1 MALDSNLEQRAR
13 WLLLSVVD
21 GDATEAERTEL
32 NELVRADAEL
42 RQSVVRFL
50 CDGSYIASTI
60 ESNDQVAKLRA
71 ELAALGA
78 AALGPATCQA
88 EIPGRSTGFA
98 PSQSDMLRTG
108 LLVRAMNR
116 VASGLRMVDRHG
128 LVVAMAASLVVMALG
143 WQYLAV
149 ISELH
154 DLHAISARPDPVQNE
169 RRGEAPEAAAAGRG
183 SSGAA
188 RVTGVVNCAWPVGV
202 DPLKFGDL
210 LSLGERLQLQT
221 GLIQLTF
228 ETGAKVVVEGP
239 SDFVVGS
246 PNSATL
252 EEGKLA
258 AVIPQA
264 ARGYTIFTPTAEVVD
279 LGTEFGVAVDEQGL
293 SEIHVF
299 DGDVIAR
306 PRHSDRSTAK
316 LIHARQDEALQFD
329 AATDEGRRILADRQK
344 FVRRLVPEPAS
355 EDLPQLPVSKDLVL
369 WLAADIMPEAKVGTS
384 VATWP
389 DILMGDNR
397 FPDDAWQFDE
407 RRCPTWIR
415 DARGLPAVQFDGWAT
430 YVATSPMATG
440 DQITAFVVF
449 APGPTSFASDFHGGM
464 LLKFGSYTPSL
475 EYSLMP
481 DRRVKARVWA
491 KDKNGA
497 PSYASAVQGAPLKPH
512 EICASAYAYDVPNDR
527 AELFLNGASQ
537 GATNAQRPLEQL
549 ARKYV
554 GAHPEPWWDAY
565 FLGSIYEVIVYDA
578 VLSESDRNLVFQY
591 LSTRYG
597 TPVSM

>member
-1 MALDSNLEQRAR
+1 MGQDPNSEQRAKS
-13 WLLLSVVD
+13 LLLSVVD
-21 GDATEAERTEL
+21 GDATEAERMEL
-32 NELVRADAEL
+32 NELVREDAEL

-50 CDGSYIASTI
+50 CDGSYLATAI
-60 ESNDQVAKLRA
+60 ESSNEVATLRT

-78 AALGPATCQA
+78 AAMTPATCQVD
-88 EIPGRSTGFA
+88 IPGWSNGATS
-98 PSQSDMLRTG
+98 SQAGTPLAR
-108 LLVRAMNR
+108 LLVRAKNR
-116 VASGLRMVDRHG
+116 VVSGLRVVDRHG
-128 LVVAMAASLVVMALG
+128 LVVAIAASLVVMALG
-143 WQYLAV
+143 WQYLAM
-149 ISELH
+149 ISKLNR
-154 DLHAISARPDPVQNE
+154 LLAIAARPDPVPNE
-169 RRGEAPEAAAAGRG
+169 RRGEAPETLAASRG

-188 RVTGVVNCAWPVGV
+188 RVTGLVNCEWPEGIN
-202 DPLKFGDL
+202 PLKFGDL
-210 LSLGERLQLQT
+210 LSFSHRLQLQK

-252 EEGKLA
+252 EEGKIA
-258 AVIPQA
+258 AVVPQSG
-264 ARGYTIFTPTAEVVD
+264 RGYTIFTPTAEIVD
-279 LGTEFGVAVDEQGL
+279 LGTEFGVAVDDQGL

-299 DGDVIAR
+299 EGDVVAR
-306 PRHSDRSTAK
+306 PRRNDRSSAK
-316 LIHARQDEALQFD
+316 LIHARQDEAIQFD
-329 AATDEGRRILADRQK
+329 AAADEGRLILADRQR
-344 FVRRLVPEPAS
+344 FVRRLVPEPPS
-355 EDLPQLPVSKDLVL
+355 EDLPRLPVSKDLVL
-369 WLAADIMPEAKVGTS
+369 WLAADAMPEAKEGAP

-389 DILMGDNR
+389 DILTGDNR

-407 RRCPTWIR
+407 RRCPIWIR
-415 DARGLPAVQFDGWAT
+415 DTRGLPAVQFDGWTT
-430 YVATSPMATG
+430 YLATSPMATG

-449 APGPTSFASDFHGGM
+449 APGPVNFASEFHGGM
-464 LLKFGSYTPSL
+464 LLKFGSGTPSL

-497 PSYASAVQGAPLKPH
+497 ASYASEVQGVSLEPH
-512 EICASAYAYDVPNDR
+512 EICASAYTYDVPNDR
-527 AELFLNGASQ
+527 AELFLNGRSQ
-537 GATNAQRPLEQL
+537 GALSAQRPLKQL

-554 GAHPEPWWDAY
+554 GAHAEPWWEAY

-597 TPVSM
+597 TSLSE